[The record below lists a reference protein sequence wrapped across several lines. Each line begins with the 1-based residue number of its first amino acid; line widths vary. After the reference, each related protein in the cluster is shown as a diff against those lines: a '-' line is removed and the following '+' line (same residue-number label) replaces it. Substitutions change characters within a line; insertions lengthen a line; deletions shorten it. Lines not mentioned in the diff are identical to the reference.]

1 MCIRPITK
9 RRSEME
15 REFPDFSGKWKMKT
29 SEHFEELLKTL
40 GKFMFI
46 TFRLSLLDV
55 DGRPTAWMV
64 YFF

>member
-1 MCIRPITK
+1 MCINTK

-29 SEHFEELLKTL
+29 SEHFEELLKAL

-46 TFRLSLLDV
+46 TFRLSLLNV
-55 DGRPTAWMV
+55 GSNAWKV
-64 YFF
+64 YFLFLNV

>member
-1 MCIRPITK
+1 MNTK

-29 SEHFEELLKTL
+29 SEHFEELLKAL

-46 TFRLSLLDV
+46 TFRLSLLNV
-55 DGRPTAWMV
+55 GSNAWKV
-64 YFF
+64 YFLFLNV